1 MRAPP
6 PISLTIAPHAG
17 WRWARAGLAGL
28 AAAALAAWSA
38 AALWPAEEALHLL
51 CGLATGATMA
61 VSVAARLRDPTGL
74 LRWTGSHWE
83 WLQRDVQPLE
93 IVRAD
98 VMIDLHVWM
107 LLRLKPRAGAAVWL
121 AGRASADVP
130 SWPAFRAAVY
140 SRASRSPGPPETEP
154 PRS

>member
-6 PISLTIAPHAG
+6 PTSLTIAPHAA

-38 AALWPAEEALHLL
+38 AVFWEASEGLQLFCGAVAGAASAL
-51 CGLATGATMA
+51 C
-61 VSVAARLRDPTGL
+61 VAARLRDPMGL
-74 LRWTGSHWE
+74 LRWTGSRWE
-83 WLQRDVQPLE
+83 WLQRDAQPQE
-93 IVRAD
+93 ILQAD
-98 VMIDLHVWM
+98 VMIDLHLWM
-107 LLRLKPRAGAAVWL
+107 LLRLKRRAGAAVWL
-121 AGRASADVP
+121 ACRASADSP